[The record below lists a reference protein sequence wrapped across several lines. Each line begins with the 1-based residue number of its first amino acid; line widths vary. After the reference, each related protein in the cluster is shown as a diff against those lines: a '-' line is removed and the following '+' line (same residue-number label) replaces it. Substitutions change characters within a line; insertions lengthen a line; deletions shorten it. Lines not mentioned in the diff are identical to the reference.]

1 MEHFDARR
9 CANPYR
15 AARFHGNGR
24 RPSLGNIRSKG
35 SHPEGKRWPARLQLA
50 AVCEKVIWAGH
61 LTSPPQAKNKSK
73 GKTQKS
79 KGKAAADI
87 PFLSPKAKPL
97 SFRAQRGIPPW
108 VFVKERTRARFL
120 AALGMTPHGNDP
132 KESSLGFHFCDLRF
146 AFCLVLPSFCVLPFD
161 LFFLHLCPQPR
172 NRVPFHSST
181 R

>member
-1 MEHFDARR
+1 LRKRDL
-9 CANPYR
+9 
-15 AARFHGNGR
+15 GR
-24 RPSLGNIRSKG
+24 SVGIATPSEEQVKRQNAKVKRQNAKVKRQSRSQKLRT
-35 SHPEGKRWPARLQLA
+35 SQSAKRKSQKAKRKRQSRSQKLR
-50 AVCEKVIWAGH
+50 
-61 LTSPPQAKNKSK
+61 TSQKAKRKSQKAKPQPKAENKSK

-146 AFCLVLPSFCVLPFD
+146 AF
-161 LFFLHLCPQPR
+161 
-172 NRVPFHSST
+172 
-181 R
+181 